1 MNKLKCFMSSF
12 TVLNIKDL
20 FTDSLPAL
28 QLDSLP
34 DLQPES
40 KTIDVKRDLT
50 KFNEWSQKPLLVVN
64 ENGIG
69 TLVINSKVD
78 LDLKN
83 EASLWVCQKYKTFLK
98 SVPVNN
104 TSKTSLKICK
114 SSFFKFAD
122 KFKSDYE
129 QLMVILI
136 QLLSVKKINFYPKK
150 KKNSK
155 IHPKL
160 IQKRVFFKLG
170 PRHDGISNYRYPRT
184 K

>member
-1 MNKLKCFMSSF
+1 MSSF
-12 TVLNIKDL
+12 TVLNINDL

-28 QLDSLP
+28 ELVSLP

-69 TLVINSKVD
+69 ALAINSKVD
-78 LDLKN
+78 VDLKH
-83 EASLWVCQKYKTFLK
+83 EASLWVCRKYKTFLK
-98 SVPVNN
+98 LEPVNN
-104 TSKTSLKICK
+104 TSATSLKICK

-136 QLLSVKKINFYPKK
+136 QLLWVKKITFHPKK
-150 KKNSK
+150 IKKSK
-155 IHPKL
+155 IHPNL
-160 IQKRVFFKLG
+160 IQKRVFL
-170 PRHDGISNYRYPRT
+170 N
-184 K
+184 